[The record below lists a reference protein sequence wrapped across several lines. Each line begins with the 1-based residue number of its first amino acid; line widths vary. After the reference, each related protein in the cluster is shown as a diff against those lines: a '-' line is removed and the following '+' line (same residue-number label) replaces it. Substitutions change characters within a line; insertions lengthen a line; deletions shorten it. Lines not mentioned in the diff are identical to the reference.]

1 MTSKNLF
8 FKLIKEDLKRRI
20 WTIALSVLVFFLAY
34 PVLCAMYLDNY
45 KTTSATD
52 VMIQGEL
59 LTIFGPDNVSAMII
73 AAIAAVICGLSSFF
87 YLHSRKKVDLYHSI
101 PVKRESLFIANYAN
115 GVFIYIIP
123 YMISLVACFLIL
135 SANGQMTLRL
145 FKISLATFS
154 IHLSFYLLLYTL
166 VVITVML
173 TGNFVVNLLG
183 AFVFY
188 FYGMTLVQLK
198 DIYYSEFF
206 MNYYHR
212 ASELGFFA
220 YLSPLNIYYNTLDK
234 YNGSYESVMYT
245 LLKVIL
251 LTLCFISFALFL
263 YKKRPS
269 EAAQKAMAFQ
279 ISKPIIKFLLV
290 IPISLIGAIIFRD
303 ISSSEAIAWYFFG
316 LFFFLLLSY
325 AIIEIIYHFDIK
337 KAFHG
342 RLHLLISSITVVLIA
357 ITFQYDLIGFDSYVP
372 KKKDIAS
379 MSINIE
385 GLSNQTTYI
394 QEVNPFNN
402 LTITKP
408 KLLLDSMDLND
419 FDAAYALGKKG
430 SAIALTDER
439 DYISYDIKYTLKNGR
454 KIYRT
459 YKNVKED
466 SYDLIKTLYD
476 KDDFK
481 KAMFPLLQWESSKLS
496 KVTLMNEFETKTIT
510 LDESKKSRFLE
521 LYQKELRNLSLDELS
536 SEESLATIS
545 LEYSGYRRNEYYIY
559 PSFHNTIEFLKELGF
574 DSERRLTSEDIKSIL
589 VYNYSNDYDTA
600 YPTTEVIA
608 KNAIYQEEISYS
620 KDMDVKPI
628 EYTAKEEF
636 DAILL
641 SIISS
646 ESFNNNRSV
655 IDCDRRFDVVITY
668 YMDEYK
674 NTNTI
679 SYYFKANQVPE
690 FVLTDFKAMGK

>member
-20 WTIALSVLVFFLAY
+20 WTIPLSVLVFFLAY

-316 LFFFLLLSY
+316 LIFFLLLSY